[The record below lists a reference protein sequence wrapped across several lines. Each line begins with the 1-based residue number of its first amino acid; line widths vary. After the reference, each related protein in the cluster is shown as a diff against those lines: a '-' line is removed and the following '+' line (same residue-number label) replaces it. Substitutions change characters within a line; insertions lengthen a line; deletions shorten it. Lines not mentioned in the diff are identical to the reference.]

1 MSSDNLV
8 STARLSDIDWHNSS
22 ECRRFDYADMDA
34 DWATCLSCGS
44 SGRKP
49 VSLPPLPS
57 DSSLRLLWLLPGSGD
72 PDDPVR
78 CNMHVEDLRHE
89 PIFSAVSYTWAD
101 EDGDDRQVA
110 TISIDGRPLRV
121 TRNCDAA
128 LRRVR
133 QGGGASQFVWIDA
146 VCIDQPNDVERG
158 HQVKLMPQ
166 IYHQATHVYMY
177 VGEHN
182 DESRKL
188 FRDLAV
194 SSRAAA
200 DDNDEEGRTHLR
212 KQGRAVW
219 EALKARRYFTRLW
232 ILQEIA
238 LARDAVV
245 LCGEGRLPWTDVTA
259 SFPHRFKFDAD
270 WQDAVLWFDR
280 SLCLGA
286 PDAELALLDG
296 GRRAD
301 AKDPRDKVYGLL
313 GLLPGRR
320 IGSVVADYTVSVQ
333 RLYAAVA
340 VQLAEL
346 HGWRAVLLRAGTRH
360 QALAGL
366 PSWAPDWSFSGDR
379 YWERVNTPMG
389 LYKTQGIVV
398 SGDTIRL
405 KLIRYH
411 GDTGLLTRWAIPNAH
426 DGDMADI
433 HLMFDTVNH
442 GPIERL
448 YNIPDQMYNLCQ
460 ELGPRKSPENSARAL
475 FEATAESGVLHLP
488 IERGIFFP
496 LMIDKIRAITMHPL
510 DPLGVQVSATY
521 EDYPKTIVDVL
532 RGEYERLR
540 DEDPAEAWVC
550 HAEDLWARKYPIE
563 SMSRMRLSVDIFE
576 ANDLFW
582 RLLVRRFA
590 VRAEMVDIA

>member
-1 MSSDNLV
+1 
-8 STARLSDIDWHNSS
+8 
-22 ECRRFDYADMDA
+22 MDA
-34 DWATCLSCGS
+34 EWATCLSCGS

-101 EDGDDRQVA
+101 EDGGDRRLA
-110 TISIDGRPLRV
+110 SISIDGRPLRV

-146 VCIDQPNDVERG
+146 VCIDQGNDVERG

-166 IYHQATHVYMY
+166 IYHQARHVYMY
-177 VGEHN
+177 VGEHTY
-182 DESRKL
+182 ESRRL
-188 FRDLAV
+188 FIDLAV
-194 SSRAAA
+194 SSRAAN
-200 DDNDEEGRTHLR
+200 DDDEGGRNRLR
-212 KQGRAVW
+212 QQGRAVW

-238 LARDAVV
+238 LARHAVV
-245 LCGEGRLPWTDVTA
+245 LCGGNRMPWADVTA

-270 WQDAVLWFDR
+270 RQDAVLWFDR

-286 PDAELALLDG
+286 PGAGLVLLDG

-301 AKDPRDKVYGLL
+301 ARDPRDKVYGLL

-320 IGSVVADYTVSVQ
+320 IGSVVADYTVSAQ
-333 RLYAAVA
+333 QLYAAVA
-340 VQLAEL
+340 VQLAEI
-346 HGWRAVLLRAGTRH
+346 HGWRAVLVRAGTRH

-366 PSWAPDWSFSGDR
+366 PSWAPDWSFRGDG

-389 LYKTQGIVV
+389 LYETQRVVV
-398 SGDTIRL
+398 SRDRIRL

-411 GDTGLLTRWAIPNAH
+411 GDTGLLTRWAIPNAQ

-433 HLMFDTVNH
+433 HLIVDTGNH
-442 GPIERL
+442 GPLARL
-448 YNIPDQMYNLCQ
+448 YNVPDQMYNLRL
-460 ELGPRKSPENSARAL
+460 ELGPHKSPENPARAL

-496 LMIDKIRAITMHPL
+496 LMIEKIRAITMHAF

-532 RGEYERLR
+532 RSEYEKPR
-540 DEDPAEAWVC
+540 DEVPVEAWAR

-563 SMSRMRLSVDIFE
+563 SMSKMRLSVDIFE

-582 RLLVRRFA
+582 TLLVRRFA